1 MERSPDET
9 QAAAVSAASAVTA
22 LIAVAL
28 LACPASRPAAVRL
41 SVLSGTS
48 RRRVRVNWPAR
59 ARHRPRADSPRL
71 AATWDLLAACLRAGL
86 PVPTA
91 IRAVIADLSGPEA
104 DALKAVAGLLALG
117 ADPAEAWAPARACTG
132 TAQLARA
139 AQRTARSGTALA
151 EVAEEL
157 AGEVRSSSVDQA
169 EARAQRAAVLIAGPL
184 GLCFLPAFLCLGV
197 VPVVLGLATRLS
209 LP

>member
-1 MERSPDET
+1 M
-9 QAAAVSAASAVTA
+9 SAATA
-22 LIAVAL
+22 LIALAL
-28 LACPASRPAAVRL
+28 LACPIPRPAAVRL
-41 SVLSGTS
+41 ATLSGTTRQ
-48 RRRVRVNWPAR
+48 RRRVSRPVR
-59 ARHRPRADSPRL
+59 RRPRADSPRL

-91 IRAVIADLSGPEA
+91 IGSVVADVPGPEA
-104 DALKAVAGLLALG
+104 EALRSVAGLLALG
-117 ADPAEAWAPARACTG
+117 AAPAEAWAPARAGPG
-132 TAQLARA
+132 TARLAKA

-157 AGEVRSSSVDQA
+157 AQDVRSSLADRA
-169 EARAQRAAVLIAGPL
+169 EARAQRAMVLIAGPL

-197 VPVVLGLATRLS
+197 LPVVLGLAARLS

>member
-1 MERSPDET
+1 M
-9 QAAAVSAASAVTA
+9 VSAPSAATA

-28 LACPASRPAAVRL
+28 LVCPTSRPADIRL
-41 SVLSGTS
+41 ALLSGTTRWWCRVS
-48 RRRVRVNWPAR
+48 RPARRRS
-59 ARHRPRADSPRL
+59 RADSPRL
-71 AATWDLLAACLRAGL
+71 AATWDLMAACLRAGL

-91 IRAVIADLSGPEA
+91 IGAVVADVPGPEA
-104 DALKAVAGLLALG
+104 DALRAVAGLLALG
-117 ADPAEAWAPARACTG
+117 ADPAEAWAPARASPG
-132 TAQLARA
+132 TAQLAKA

-157 AGEVRSSSVDQA
+157 ADEVRLSVADRA
-169 EARAQRAAVLIAGPL
+169 EARAQRAGVLIAGPL

-197 VPVVLGLATRLS
+197 VPVVLGLAARLS